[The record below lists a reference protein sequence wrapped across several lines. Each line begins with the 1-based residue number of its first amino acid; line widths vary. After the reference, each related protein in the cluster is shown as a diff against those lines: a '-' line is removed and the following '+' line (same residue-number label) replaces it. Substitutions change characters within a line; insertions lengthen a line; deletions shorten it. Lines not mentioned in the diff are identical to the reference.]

1 MNFWTH
7 IQDIWNQVLTYF
19 TDCFHFS
26 QLTPQYAIFGFHAI
40 DDDTFLCQN
49 HILLLFKS
57 HIDSARKYGFL
68 NFNNFLNE
76 ISKINN
82 LGKRVSVNNGNK
94 CERFRKNFMTHFGM
108 N

>member
-19 TDCFHFS
+19 TV
-26 QLTPQYAIFGFHAI
+26 TPQYAIFGFHAI
-40 DDDTFLCQN
+40 DNDTFLSQN

-57 HIDSARKYGFL
+57 HINSARKYGFL
-68 NFNNFLNE
+68 YFNNFLNE

-82 LGKRVSVNNGNK
+82 LGKRVAVNNGNK
-94 CERFRKNFMTHFGM
+94 CERFGNNFMMHFRM